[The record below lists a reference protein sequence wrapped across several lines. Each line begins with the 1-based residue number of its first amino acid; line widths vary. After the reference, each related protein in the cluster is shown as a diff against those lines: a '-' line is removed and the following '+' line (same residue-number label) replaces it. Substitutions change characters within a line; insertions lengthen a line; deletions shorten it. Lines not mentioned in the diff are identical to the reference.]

1 MTTGRDTRTPRRG
14 RGLAAALA
22 SALLAVS
29 PVAHSADLLDGIA
42 AQVGTEVVLISEV
55 KRIADPIEK
64 RMRAGGVEEA
74 EIADMKAEVLD
85 SLIENRLLDL
95 TAQRAEVEA
104 EDDEIDQTIAS
115 IAAENRISLDTMRR
129 SVEAQGLSYEEYRQK
144 IAQEIVRQKVMGGM
158 VRSRVEVTEEDL
170 RELFDERYSDQ
181 PSGGVEAHVYH
192 LIVPAIE
199 RKRWALDIA
208 CEEAAEARA
217 RIEDGEDFIVVASET
232 TPTSPDLGWLPYEDL
247 AAWMLDGI
255 RPLRPGQTSDVIG
268 LDFGCSVLHLVDRR
282 EVRPRTFEEV
292 KPELEQELYGRAFE
306 RESRVMLDKL
316 RKQTFIEKR
325 GVFAGGGRL
334 EFEAAP

>member
-1 MTTGRDTRTPRRG
+1 MKTRVFGRFGVHAAVVALGLSAAPAETR
-14 RGLAAALA
+14 A
-22 SALLAVS
+22 
-29 PVAHSADLLDGIA
+29 ADLLDGIA

-55 KRIADPIEK
+55 NRIAEPIER
-64 RMRAGGVEEA
+64 RMRAGGVQEQ
-74 EIADMKAEVLD
+74 EIADMKSEVLD

-104 EDDEIDQTIAS
+104 EDEEIDQTIAS

-129 SVEAQGLSYEEYRQK
+129 SVEAQGLSYEEYRRK
-144 IAQEIVRQKVMGGM
+144 IGQEIVRQKLMGGM
-158 VRSRVEVTEEDL
+158 VRSRLEVTEEDL

-181 PSGGVEAHVYH
+181 PTGGVEAHVYH

-217 RIEDGEDFIVVASET
+217 RIGGGEDFIAVASET

-247 AAWMLDGI
+247 ATWMIDGI
-255 RPLRPGQTSDVIG
+255 RPLRPGHTSDVIG

-292 KPELEQELYGRAFE
+292 KPELEQELYGRAFD

-316 RKQTFIEKR
+316 RKQTYIEKR

-334 EFEAAP
+334 EFEPAP